1 MLVTCFGYQGF
12 KNARFGRIEAHE
24 AINCFGR
31 DRLLVAKELAEN
43 QGYEVLHALVD
54 SLWLWKTE
62 AMESD
67 YQALSQQIAV
77 ATGLPMAVEGI
88 YRWIIF
94 VPSKTS
100 PRIGVPNRYFGVM
113 QNGKL
118 KVRGIEMRRHD
129 CVPLVARM
137 QEEVLD
143 VLRGA
148 SNRAEYLE
156 MLETCAKPIL
166 DACIARLRDGQATPA
181 DLVVSKRLTKYP
193 EEYAHATHSAIAAQS
208 LRARGVR
215 LRPGETV
222 EYLICDAG
230 AKLPSERVRPVA
242 VLDGNAL
249 YDRGEYERLLREAFQ
264 SFTIRQV

>member
-1 MLVTCFGYQGF
+1 M
-12 KNARFGRIEAHE
+12 
-24 AINCFGR
+24 
-31 DRLLVAKELAEN
+31 AKELAEN

-129 CVPLVARM
+129 CVPLVAEM
-137 QEEVLD
+137 QEEILAT
-143 VLRGA
+143 LQHA
-148 SNRAEYLE
+148 TNRAEYLRL
-156 MLETCAKPIL
+156 LETRARPIL
-166 DACIARLRDGQATPA
+166 DSYVARVRDGDVTAA
-181 DLVVSKRLTKYP
+181 DLVLSKRLTQYP
-193 EEYAHATHSAIAAQS
+193 EQYAHATHSAIAAQS
-208 LRARGVR
+208 LQARGVR

-230 AKLPSERVRPVA
+230 AQLPSERVRPVA
-242 VLDGNAL
+242 VLDGNTS

-264 SFTIRQV
+264 AFAIREG